1 MNIFRRALDAWV
13 LTPRWWKGFYIT
25 FPLSFAFV
33 IAATGGDA
41 TFAVRVA
48 FVWSLSVALAL
59 WASER
64 LKARRRARLAPP
76 TDAGL
81 PHGVD
86 PNDLRRRR

>member
-1 MNIFRRALDAWV
+1 VTIFRRALDAWV
-13 LTPRWWKGFYIT
+13 LTPKWWKGFYVT
-25 FPLSFAFV
+25 FPLAFAFV
-33 IAATGGDA
+33 VVTTGDA
-41 TFAVRVA
+41 TFAIRVA
-48 FVWSLSVALAL
+48 FAWSLSVALAL

-76 TDAGL
+76 PDPSL